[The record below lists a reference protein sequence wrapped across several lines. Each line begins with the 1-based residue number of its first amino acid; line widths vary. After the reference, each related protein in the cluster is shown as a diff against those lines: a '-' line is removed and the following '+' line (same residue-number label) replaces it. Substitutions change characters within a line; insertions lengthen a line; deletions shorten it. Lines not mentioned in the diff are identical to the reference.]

1 MIAYIKTYL
10 QFDLLRIFFLKKSL
24 EIICCYDWNIWLKVM
39 FTIKAFEK
47 QWSFLAETQSYFR
60 ENWFPVKWGDVYE
73 EMFLKIGILNNF
85 AIFTGKHLSW
95 SLFLSK
101 STKKKLQH
109 RRFLLNNAKFS
120 RTAFFI
126 EHIRWLFLYLR
137 ITFSMN
143 IITFGIQKGNLWIV
157 ID

>member
-1 MIAYIKTYL
+1 MIEIYDLKSCLQSKLLKNNDHSLQKTSHISESI
-10 QFDLLRIFFLKKSL
+10 DFLS
-24 EIICCYDWNIWLKVM
+24 N
-39 FTIKAFEK
+39 
-47 QWSFLAETQSYFR
+47 
-60 ENWFPVKWGDVYE
+60 E

-101 STKKKLQH
+101 STKQKLQH

>member
-1 MIAYIKTYL
+1 MIEIYDLKSCLQSKLLKNNDHSLQKTSHISESI
-10 QFDLLRIFFLKKSL
+10 DFLS
-24 EIICCYDWNIWLKVM
+24 N
-39 FTIKAFEK
+39 
-47 QWSFLAETQSYFR
+47 
-60 ENWFPVKWGDVYE
+60 E

-143 IITFGIQKGNLWIV
+143 IITFGIQNGNLWIV

>member
-1 MIAYIKTYL
+1 MIEIYDLKSCLQSKLLKNNDHSLQKTSHISESI
-10 QFDLLRIFFLKKSL
+10 DFLS
-24 EIICCYDWNIWLKVM
+24 N
-39 FTIKAFEK
+39 
-47 QWSFLAETQSYFR
+47 
-60 ENWFPVKWGDVYE
+60 E

-101 STKKKLQH
+101 PIKKKLQH

-120 RTAFFI
+120 RAAFFI

-143 IITFGIQKGNLWIV
+143 IITFGIQNGNLWIV

>member
-1 MIAYIKTYL
+1 MIEIYDLKSCLQSKLLKNNDHSLQKTSHISESI
-10 QFDLLRIFFLKKSL
+10 DFLS
-24 EIICCYDWNIWLKVM
+24 N
-39 FTIKAFEK
+39 
-47 QWSFLAETQSYFR
+47 
-60 ENWFPVKWGDVYE
+60 E

-120 RTAFFI
+120 GTAFFI

-143 IITFGIQKGNLWIV
+143 IITFGIQNGNLWIV

>member
-1 MIAYIKTYL
+1 MIEIYDLKSCLQSKLLKNNDHSLQKTSHISESI
-10 QFDLLRIFFLKKSL
+10 DFLS
-24 EIICCYDWNIWLKVM
+24 N
-39 FTIKAFEK
+39 
-47 QWSFLAETQSYFR
+47 
-60 ENWFPVKWGDVYE
+60 E

-143 IITFGIQKGNLWIV
+143 VITFGIQNGNLWIV

>member
-1 MIAYIKTYL
+1 MIEIYDLKSCLQSKLLKNNDHSLQKTSHISESI
-10 QFDLLRIFFLKKSL
+10 DFLS
-24 EIICCYDWNIWLKVM
+24 N
-39 FTIKAFEK
+39 
-47 QWSFLAETQSYFR
+47 
-60 ENWFPVKWGDVYE
+60 E

>member
-1 MIAYIKTYL
+1 MIEIYDLKSCLQSKLLKNNDHSLQKTSHISESI
-10 QFDLLRIFFLKKSL
+10 DFLS
-24 EIICCYDWNIWLKVM
+24 N
-39 FTIKAFEK
+39 
-47 QWSFLAETQSYFR
+47 
-60 ENWFPVKWGDVYE
+60 E

-85 AIFTGKHLSW
+85 ALLTGKHLSW

-143 IITFGIQKGNLWIV
+143 IITFGIQNGNLWIV

>member
-10 QFDLLRIFFLKKSL
+10 QFDLLRIFFWKNHLKLYAVMIEIYDLKSCL
-24 EIICCYDWNIWLKVM
+24 QSKLLKNNDHSLQK
-39 FTIKAFEK
+39 TSHISE
-47 QWSFLAETQSYFR
+47 SIDFLS
-60 ENWFPVKWGDVYE
+60 NE

-85 AIFTGKHLSW
+85 AIFTGKHLSL

-101 STKKKLQH
+101 PIKKKLQH

-126 EHIRWLFLYLR
+126 EHIRWLSLYLR

>member
-1 MIAYIKTYL
+1 MIEIYDLKSCLQSKLLKNNDHSLQKTSHISESI
-10 QFDLLRIFFLKKSL
+10 DFLS
-24 EIICCYDWNIWLKVM
+24 N
-39 FTIKAFEK
+39 
-47 QWSFLAETQSYFR
+47 
-60 ENWFPVKWGDVYE
+60 E
-73 EMFLKIGILNNF
+73 EMFLKIVILNNF
-85 AIFTGKHLSW
+85 AILTGKHLSW

-126 EHIRWLFLYLR
+126 EHIQWLFLYLR

-143 IITFGIQKGNLWIV
+143 IITFGIQNGNLWIV

>member
-1 MIAYIKTYL
+1 MIEIYDLKSCLQSKLLKNNDHSLQKTSHISESI
-10 QFDLLRIFFLKKSL
+10 DFLS
-24 EIICCYDWNIWLKVM
+24 N
-39 FTIKAFEK
+39 
-47 QWSFLAETQSYFR
+47 
-60 ENWFPVKWGDVYE
+60 E

-137 ITFSMN
+137 FTFSMN
-143 IITFGIQKGNLWIV
+143 IITFGIQNGNLWIV

>member
-1 MIAYIKTYL
+1 MIEIYDLKSCLQSKLLKNNDHSLQKTSHISESI
-10 QFDLLRIFFLKKSL
+10 DFLS
-24 EIICCYDWNIWLKVM
+24 N
-39 FTIKAFEK
+39 
-47 QWSFLAETQSYFR
+47 
-60 ENWFPVKWGDVYE
+60 E

-85 AIFTGKHLSW
+85 AIFTGKHLSL

-126 EHIRWLFLYLR
+126 EHIRWLSLYLR

>member
-1 MIAYIKTYL
+1 MIEIYDLKSCLQSKLLKNNDHSLQKTSHISESI
-10 QFDLLRIFFLKKSL
+10 DFLS
-24 EIICCYDWNIWLKVM
+24 N
-39 FTIKAFEK
+39 
-47 QWSFLAETQSYFR
+47 
-60 ENWFPVKWGDVYE
+60 E

-137 ITFSMN
+137 ITFSMS
-143 IITFGIQKGNLWIV
+143 IITFGIQNGNLWIV

>member
-1 MIAYIKTYL
+1 MIEIYDLKSCLQSKLLKNNDHSLQKTSHISESI
-10 QFDLLRIFFLKKSL
+10 DFLS
-24 EIICCYDWNIWLKVM
+24 N
-39 FTIKAFEK
+39 
-47 QWSFLAETQSYFR
+47 
-60 ENWFPVKWGDVYE
+60 E

-85 AIFTGKHLSW
+85 AILTGKHLSW

-126 EHIRWLFLYLR
+126 EHIQWLFLYLR

-143 IITFGIQKGNLWIV
+143 IITFGIQNGNLWIV

>member
-1 MIAYIKTYL
+1 MLQSKLLKNNDHSLQKTSHISESI
-10 QFDLLRIFFLKKSL
+10 DFLS
-24 EIICCYDWNIWLKVM
+24 N
-39 FTIKAFEK
+39 
-47 QWSFLAETQSYFR
+47 
-60 ENWFPVKWGDVYE
+60 E

-85 AIFTGKHLSW
+85 AIFTGKHLSC

-126 EHIRWLFLYLR
+126 EHIQWLFLYLR

-143 IITFGIQKGNLWIV
+143 IITFGIQNGNLWIV

>member
-1 MIAYIKTYL
+1 MIEIYDLKSCLQSKLLKNNDHSLQKTSHISESI
-10 QFDLLRIFFLKKSL
+10 DFLS
-24 EIICCYDWNIWLKVM
+24 N
-39 FTIKAFEK
+39 
-47 QWSFLAETQSYFR
+47 
-60 ENWFPVKWGDVYE
+60 E

-126 EHIRWLFLYLR
+126 EHIRWLSLYLR

>member
-1 MIAYIKTYL
+1 MIEIYDLKSCLQSKLLKNNDHSLQKTSHISESI
-10 QFDLLRIFFLKKSL
+10 DFLS
-24 EIICCYDWNIWLKVM
+24 N
-39 FTIKAFEK
+39 
-47 QWSFLAETQSYFR
+47 
-60 ENWFPVKWGDVYE
+60 E

-95 SLFLSK
+95 SVFLSK

-143 IITFGIQKGNLWIV
+143 VITFGIQNGNLWIV